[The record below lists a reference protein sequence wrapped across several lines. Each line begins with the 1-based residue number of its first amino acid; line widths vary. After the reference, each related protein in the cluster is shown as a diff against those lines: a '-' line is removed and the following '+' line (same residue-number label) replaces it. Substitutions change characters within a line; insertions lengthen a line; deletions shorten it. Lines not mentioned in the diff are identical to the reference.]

1 MVFNSLTY
9 LCMLIISF
17 GVYWNISHKNK
28 TKIIFLLSL
37 IFYGFWRAEFILLIL
52 LSVLIDYFVAL
63 KISYSKKKRLK
74 KNFYIL
80 VLLPI

>member
-9 LCMLIISF
+9 ICMLIISF
-17 GVYWNISHKNK
+17 GIYWNIFHKNK

-37 IFYGFWRAEFILLIL
+37 IFYGFWRVEFIFLIL

-63 KISYSKKKRLK
+63 NSLFKKRD
-74 KNFYIL
+74 
-80 VLLPI
+80 